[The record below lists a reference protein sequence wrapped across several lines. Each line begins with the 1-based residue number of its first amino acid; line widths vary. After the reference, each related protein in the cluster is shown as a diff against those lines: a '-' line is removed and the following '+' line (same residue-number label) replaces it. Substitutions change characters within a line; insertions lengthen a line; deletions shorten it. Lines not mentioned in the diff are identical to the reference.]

1 MIFLRVFAGVDGIA
15 VDDEA
20 VEQKFRC
27 EVDKHGAAENDVF
40 VPADICEGFTPPSG
54 KRREDEIIERH
65 LKHGFGDIGRR
76 FECKSSVYR
85 EIIKHRKRERNEITR
100 PVG

>member
-1 MIFLRVFAGVDGIA
+1 MRVFAGVDGIA

-27 EVDKHGAAENDVF
+27 EVDKHGAAENDVL
-40 VPADICEGFTPPSG
+40 VPADVREGFAPPSG
-54 KRREDEIIERH
+54 KRREDEIIKRH
-65 LKHGFGDIGRR
+65 LEHGFGDIGRR
-76 FECKSSVYR
+76 FECESSVDR
-85 EIIKHRKRERNEITR
+85 EIIEHRERERNEITR